1 MRLLVSALDTIIWL
15 TLDFQEKLAIFN
27 NKNYL
32 YRKPTQV
39 DR

>member
-1 MRLLVSALDTIIWL
+1 MRLLVSIFDAMIWL
-15 TLDFQEKLAIFN
+15 TLDFQEKLVISY
-27 NKNYL
+27 NKNHL

>member
-1 MRLLVSALDTIIWL
+1 MRLLVSFLDTITWL
-15 TLDFQEKLAIFN
+15 TLDFQEKLVIFN
-27 NKNYL
+27 NKSYL

>member
-1 MRLLVSALDTIIWL
+1 MQLLVSIFESVIWL
-15 TLDFQEKLAIFN
+15 KLDFQEKLVIFN